1 MGGVTVAM
9 PPLKHSIRLQGASC
23 DVRSVFRVQVC
34 RKAQT
39 SQHAL
44 VFTQFSEAF
53 SCVTALLWIQGLRT
67 LCTTLLLTF
76 SPTRKVPLFSE

>member
-9 PPLKHSIRLQGASC
+9 PPLIHSIWLQGASC

-53 SCVTALLWIQGLRT
+53 KLLVVLQ
-67 LCTTLLLTF
+67 LCF
-76 SPTRKVPLFSE
+76 GSRV